1 MSISYG
7 TLWSSIIFDI
17 YIFSLKSVIT
27 VTLPSD
33 NFTICNFINNFLSDD
48 ITVKFFTQP
57 NLNVKSIRMCSQQ
70 LSYKRNLC
78 DRTHGQTGNIHTYDI
93 IFSS

>member
-7 TLWSSIIFDI
+7 TLWSSNIFDI

-57 NLNVKSIRMCSQQ
+57 NLNVKSIRMYSQQ
-70 LSYKRNLC
+70 LSY
-78 DRTHGQTGNIHTYDI
+78 
-93 IFSS
+93 